1 MQKLYKIEI
10 FDNTFNLV
18 GHSAIIEPDL
28 AYDYISM
35 STTSIAC
42 LDEMPNIRQYQL
54 AHITD
59 NDGKMAFQG
68 VEYGFTQE
76 KNALMR
82 VILKPLLGFS
92 DNRVYDGLQHGGGV
106 DRAFLKND
114 VSGER

>member
-18 GHSAIIEPDL
+18 GHSVIIEPDL

-68 VEYGFTQE
+68 VVYGFTQE
-76 KNALMR
+76 KNALMQ
-82 VILKPLLGFS
+82 VILKP
-92 DNRVYDGLQHGGGV
+92 VYDGLQHGGGV